1 MVILYYPKCSTC
13 KKALKYLDDLH
24 LEYEKRDIIIDHP
37 TKEELIKWQSLN
49 DKPLKSFFNVNGKKY
64 RELLLKTKLPF
75 MEDDE
80 IYNLL
85 ASDGMLVK
93 RPLLILDDK
102 LLIGFKVKEWDQVF
116 KNED

>member
-1 MVILYYPKCSTC
+1 M
-13 KKALKYLDDLH
+13 
-24 LEYEKRDIIIDHP
+24 
-37 TKEELIKWQSLN
+37 
-49 DKPLKSFFNVNGKKY
+49 
-64 RELLLKTKLPF
+64 LKTKLPF
-75 MEDDE
+75 MDDDE

-102 LLIGFKVKEWDQVF
+102 ILIGFKVKEWDQVF